1 LKLIEKKNFFKPC
14 IPSPCSVNS
23 NCVANSFNQFTCSC
37 FPGYTGVYC
46 ESQINYCSSNPC
58 MNGTCV
64 NGLYGFDCNCY
75 PGYVGA
81 LCQIDINECYSNPC
95 QNGGI
100 CSEPYPNMYL
110 CTCPGNY
117 QGVQC
122 LSSINPCLGNTCR
135 NGATC
140 VASVN
145 QNTYQCLC
153 QFGMWTIIL

>member
-1 LKLIEKKNFFKPC
+1 
-14 IPSPCSVNS
+14 
-23 NCVANSFNQFTCSC
+23 
-37 FPGYTGVYC
+37 
-46 ESQINYCSSNPC
+46 

-140 VASVN
+140 IASVN
-145 QNTYQCLC
+145 QNTYQCMC
-153 QFGMWTIIL
+153 QYGSLNF